1 MHIFIQFLLILHSKV
16 FSLPVASHSPTL
28 LSSHDRL
35 KLRSW
40 LCYWRDVEEQATF
53 QVLCFFWG
61 EGVCFVLGDFLG
73 SISAHIHVYIYIF
86 IHIYIHIYI
95 YTHTYIYIYCEFYS
109 SFTDVNHMCDPS
121 SPSKFPDR
129 PFGSGEPAV
138 WRVRIRSEPG
148 GPGCHVWPG
157 GPPILSCRRT
167 ALTICIFGENSCG
180 ESFGVLS
187 IFGTALEAFHIGSG
201 ASVQYGSSS
210 GFGLTSFLGQL
221 TWKGRQPLPLPAVMG
236 PVMAWCQINWP
247 C

>member
-1 MHIFIQFLLILHSKV
+1 MAIPASTNKV
-16 FSLPVASHSPTL
+16 
-28 LSSHDRL
+28 
-35 KLRSW
+35 
-40 LCYWRDVEEQATF
+40 
-53 QVLCFFWG
+53 
-61 EGVCFVLGDFLG
+61 GDF
-73 SISAHIHVYIYIF
+73 IIF
-86 IHIYIHIYI
+86 WE
-95 YTHTYIYIYCEFYS
+95 CEFYS

-187 IFGTALEAFHIGSG
+187 IFGTALEAFHNMYMYMYMYI
-201 ASVQYGSSS
+201 YICMYMYMYMY
-210 GFGLTSFLGQL
+210 LYLCMNMNMYMYMYIYTC
-221 TWKGRQPLPLPAVMG
+221 R
-236 PVMAWCQINWP
+236 CI
-247 C
+247 CICI